1 LGGHLQIEVY
11 PALKPE
17 RSSLQSDYGA
27 SSFYCWAYNLP
38 GAVRGLLLSAARS
51 RQLAAEY
58 QTGVVTPIPG
68 GIKVIEAITVMQR
81 LSLSQRVA
89 LEDLFTSKR
98 YRFQDWDE
106 RDSLAGVAE
115 NNSIPLPEAQTY
127 IKRLE
132 KLWSG
137 HGRIYLFADNEA
149 MKRYEPFADFRR
161 GAEYLPRATFP
172 IGLICRGKALLASPP
187 TYNTV
192 QLDQLREKAV
202 EALLLGG
209 DANAERDSIY
219 LIHQGFA
226 EFKRYGGVPKLH
238 RSKT

>member
-1 LGGHLQIEVY
+1 
-11 PALKPE
+11 
-17 RSSLQSDYGA
+17 
-27 SSFYCWAYNLP
+27 
-38 GAVRGLLLSAARS
+38 LLSATS
-51 RQLAAEY
+51 PEL

-81 LSLSQRVA
+81 LSLPQRVA

-106 RDSLAGVAE
+106 RDSSLAEVTE
-115 NNSIPLPEAQTY
+115 NNTIPLSEAQTY

-132 KLWSG
+132 KIWG
-137 HGRIYLFADNEA
+137 DHGRIYLFADYEA
-149 MKRYEPFADFRR
+149 MMRYEPFTDFRW
-161 GAEYLPRATFP
+161 GTEYLPRATFP
-172 IGLICRGKALLASPP
+172 IGLISRGRALLAHPP
-187 TYNTV
+187 HYNTA
-192 QLDQLREKAV
+192 QLDQLREKVV

-219 LIHQGFA
+219 LIHQGFV

-238 RSKT
+238 RLKV